1 MATFPYR
8 YRNNL
13 SLCCSWERLAKRWL
27 LADTPAKEVACQSIS
42 VTPSVCIDT

>member
-1 MATFPYR
+1 MLF
-8 YRNNL
+8 
-13 SLCCSWERLAKRWL
+13 WERLNNPAPHFSGKTRWL